1 MRIVLDTNV
10 LISALL
16 TEGGASRAV
25 LRACLKGELQP
36 LIGNALFAEYE
47 DVMARNALFRNSTTT
62 RAERDVILDA
72 LLSRCSWIQISYL
85 WRPNLRDEADNH
97 VAELAIAGNARMV
110 ITGNYK
116 DFDSAQLKMPF
127 EVLTPGEFLTRGD

>member
-25 LRACLKGELQP
+25 LRACLTGELRP

-47 DVMARNALFRNSTTT
+47 DVMARDALFKNSATT

-72 LLSRCSWIQISYL
+72 LLSRCDWIQISYL

-97 VAELAIAGNARMV
+97 VAELAIAGNAPIV
-110 ITGNYK
+110 ITGNHK
-116 DFDSAQLKMPF
+116 DFASAQLKMPF
-127 EVLTPGEFLTRGD
+127 EVLTPGEFLKRGD